1 MNSKEQPSLPDFL
14 KPIET
19 RNLNVNQINNIPYSS
34 LDIEESE
41 KESLN
46 KMTEFLEDDN
56 YKNNFLKKVKP
67 TEIKY
72 QDILKDYTIQN
83 TIGNNMDDFKK
94 EVEKQIDKEYWNYTS
109 DLKDERFKD
118 YNVNKILEI
127 IDKKSNEV

>member
-83 TIGNNMDDFKK
+83 TIGNNMDVFKK
-94 EVEKQIDKEYWNYTS
+94 EVEMQIDKEYWNYTS